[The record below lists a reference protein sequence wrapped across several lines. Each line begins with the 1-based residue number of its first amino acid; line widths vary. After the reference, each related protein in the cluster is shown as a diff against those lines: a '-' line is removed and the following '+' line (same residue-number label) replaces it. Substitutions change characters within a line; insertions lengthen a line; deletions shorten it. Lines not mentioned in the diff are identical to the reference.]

1 MQWHAIT
8 SLAERVQSR
17 FDAWARIERGRFAL
31 FLPLAMA
38 AGAAVFLTRTHDPTP
53 MLAPAML
60 AQGGWLALA
69 GRTWRVP
76 RWIGALLAAGA
87 LGFCAAE
94 FAAWRLPPMPELP
107 RKASIVTGRVGSVE
121 MLPKGRMLFL
131 DAARIGIDAP
141 LARRLR
147 FRLPDTDA
155 TKLEAG
161 DSVQLRAML
170 SPPNPPA
177 YPGAWD
183 LQRDAYFDG
192 LAGYGRVLSPVQ
204 VLAHRPPGG
213 AAAFI
218 ARLRDRVADR
228 VQAALPGA
236 VGAIAATLLTGEAAS
251 IPEADRA
258 AFRDS
263 GLSHI
268 LAIAG
273 LHIGIV
279 MGLIFGAV
287 RGGLALSERAALFW
301 PLKSVAAL
309 AALAAGLAYLL
320 LTGAHVPIRRSFAM
334 ACLVTFGLLLGRRSM
349 SLRGLALAMAAIV
362 LAAPNA
368 VLGVSFQMSFSAVL
382 ALISGYAFL
391 MPKLLA
397 WRGRGGWG
405 RQVGLHLATLALTS
419 LLAGT
424 ASAPFAAYHFGE
436 MQIYFVLANMIA
448 VPVTALLAMPA
459 GLIALALMPLHLE
472 ALALVPMGWGVRIV
486 LFVAHHVSAWPVARS
501 EVPPLPP
508 WGIIL
513 FSLGLAWLGLWRS
526 RPRLLGLPAMLIA
539 VLSPLWAT
547 PPDMMI
553 SADARLLGVR
563 QAGRVELLRLSGA
576 QRFTEDAWQRVWLGE
591 AVTLDCTT
599 PVCMLTPRPSGASAA
614 ILQGQDSGGC
624 DAALRIS
631 LTPIRHHCTPEV
643 PEIDRFALWREGAFA
658 IWLEPGGARIVSDWS
673 MRGHRPWVL
682 LHGADESSVQPD

>member
-8 SLAERVQSR
+8 SLALRVQRR
-17 FDAWARIERGRFAL
+17 FDDWANAERGRFAL

-38 AGAAVFLTRTHDPTP
+38 AGAAAFLTRTYDPNP
-53 MLAPAML
+53 MVGPAML
-60 AQGGWLALA
+60 VQGGWMAMGMRA
-69 GRTWRVP
+69 WRVP

-87 LGFCAAE
+87 LGFCAAQ
-94 FAAWRLPPMPELP
+94 FAAARLPPMPDLP
-107 RKASIVTGRVGSVE
+107 HKASIVTGSVGSIE
-121 MLPKGRMLFL
+121 MLPKGRMLFI
-131 DAARIGIDAP
+131 DAARLGTDAP
-141 LARRLR
+141 LPRRLR
-147 FRLPDTDA
+147 FRLPDTDTTPLA
-155 TKLEAG
+155 AG
-161 DSVQLRAML
+161 DSVQLRAVL
-170 SPPNPPA
+170 SRPNPPA

-204 VLAHRPPGG
+204 VLTHHPPTGP
-213 AAAFI
+213 AAFI

-287 RGGLALSERAALFW
+287 RGGLALSERATLFW
-301 PLKSVAAL
+301 PLKSVAAV
-309 AALAAGLAYLL
+309 AALAAGLGYLL

-334 ACLVTFGLLLGRRSM
+334 ACLVTLGLLVGRRSI

-362 LAAPNA
+362 LASPNA

-405 RQVGLHLATLALTS
+405 RRAGMHVATLALTS

-424 ASAPFAAYHFGE
+424 ASAPYAAYHFGE
-436 MQIYFVLANMIA
+436 MQIYFVVANIIA

-472 ALALVPMGWGVRIV
+472 ALALVPMGWGVQII

-501 EVPPLPP
+501 DVPPLPP

-526 RPRLLGLPAMLIA
+526 KGRLLGLPAMLIA
-539 VLSPLWAT
+539 VLSPLLVT
-547 PPDMMI
+547 PPDLLI
-553 SADARLLGVR
+553 SADARLIGVR
-563 QAGRVELLRLSGA
+563 QAGQTELLRLSGA
-576 QRFTEDAWQRVWLGE
+576 QKFTEDAWQHVWLG
-591 AVTLDCTT
+591 AATSLDCAT
-599 PVCMLTPRPSGASAA
+599 PVCTLAPRPNGLHVA
-614 ILQGQDSGGC
+614 ILRGDDTGGC

-631 LTPIRHHCTPEV
+631 PEPIRHHCTPNV
-643 PEIDRFALWREGAFA
+643 PEIDRFSLWREGAHA
-658 IWLEPGGARIVSDWS
+658 IWLEPEGARIVSDWS
-673 MRGHRPWVL
+673 VRGNRPWVL
-682 LHGADESSVQPD
+682 LHGAD

>member
-8 SLAERVQSR
+8 SLALRVQSR
-17 FDAWARIERGRFAL
+17 FDIWVRVERGRFAL

-38 AGAAVFLTRTHDPTP
+38 AGAAVFLTRTHDPNP

-60 AQGGWLALA
+60 VQGGWLALG
-69 GRTWRVP
+69 GRAWRVP
-76 RWIGALLAAGA
+76 RWIGGLLAAGA
-87 LGFCAAE
+87 LGFCAAQ
-94 FAAWRLPPMPELP
+94 FVASRLPPMPELP
-107 RKASIVTGRVGSVE
+107 RKASIVTGSVGSVE
-121 MLPKGRMLFL
+121 ILPKGRMLFL
-131 DAARIGIDAP
+131 DAARIGTDAP
-141 LARRLR
+141 FARRLR
-147 FRLPDTDA
+147 FRLPDSDA
-155 TKLEAG
+155 TPLQAG
-161 DSVQLRAML
+161 DTVQLRAVL

-183 LQRDAYFDG
+183 LQRDAFFDG
-192 LAGYGRVLSPVQ
+192 LAGYGRVLSPVR
-204 VLAHRPPGG
+204 VLAHHPPSGV
-213 AAAFI
+213 AAFI

-236 VGAIAATLLTGEAAS
+236 VGAIASTLLTGEAAS

-301 PLKSVAAL
+301 PLKSVAAV
-309 AALAAGLAYLL
+309 AALAAGLGYLL

-334 ACLVTFGLLLGRRSM
+334 ACLVTLGLLVGRRSI

-362 LAAPNA
+362 LASPNA

-405 RQVGLHLATLALTS
+405 RHAGMHLATLALTS

-424 ASAPFAAYHFGE
+424 ASAPYAAYHFGE
-436 MQIYFVLANMIA
+436 MQVYFVLANMIA

-472 ALALVPMGWGVRIV
+472 ALALVPMGWGVQMI

-501 EVPPLPP
+501 DVPPLPP

-526 RPRLLGLPAMLIA
+526 RARLLGLPAMLIA
-539 VLSPLWAT
+539 VLSPLWLT
-547 PPDMMI
+547 PPDMLI

-576 QRFTEDAWQRVWLGE
+576 QKFTEDAWQRVWLRE
-591 AVTLDCTT
+591 AGTLDCAT
-599 PVCMLTPRPSGASAA
+599 PFCMLTPHPHGQKVA
-614 ILQGQDSGGC
+614 ILQGDDTGGC

-631 LTPIRHHCTPEV
+631 PAPIRHHCAPDV
-643 PEIDRFALWREGAFA
+643 PEIDRFSLWREGAHA
-658 IWLEPGGARIVSDWS
+658 VWVEPDGVRIVSDWS
-673 MRGHRPWVL
+673 VRGNRPWVL
-682 LHGADESSVQPD
+682 LHGPD